1 MMEKLY
7 NVLYFPLFCFLF
19 GCQVVLCRR
28 FQITLFKVLLDHSV
42 NKLKEVLEG
51 LDLGSGAEI
60 DYFLLPAFRS
70 CSQPSINWTPIVSV
84 LFSYKN
90 EDHFNCSRNGNAHVV
105 QTKCGP
111 VCACVLQ
118 NSLVCTPH
126 NGNIYCITG
135 VFEDLNGNSLLKMG
149 DEGAI
154 TYKEYF
160 AKRYCSFIIHLY
172 HAILILLLFLCH
184 IYCIFVAQ

>member
-1 MMEKLY
+1 
-7 NVLYFPLFCFLF
+7 
-19 GCQVVLCRR
+19 
-28 FQITLFKVLLDHSV
+28 
-42 NKLKEVLEG
+42 
-51 LDLGSGAEI
+51 
-60 DYFLLPAFRS
+60 
-70 CSQPSINWTPIVSV
+70 V

-90 EDHFNCSRNGNAHVV
+90 EEHFNCSRNGNAHVV

-149 DEGAI
+149 DGGAI

-184 IYCIFVAQ
+184 IYCIFVAQWVTWSSHLISGMASNCFSIENHYLKGNIFFQCTIFLTDAENKRRKVLIFFVLSCYGQSACD